1 MVGMATRADVS
12 FPSGG
17 QRCGGWLYLPMGVT
31 GKAPCVVMAHGTTGT
46 MNFGLARYAQRFAA
60 AGFAVLVF
68 DYRHFGASDGWPRQL
83 VRVGRQV
90 ADWRAAVR
98 FARTLP
104 KVDPDRVALWGTSL
118 GGGHVVTVAADDPS
132 IAAVVAQLP
141 FMGVDLRGSSQ
152 RTGRVT
158 RTLFMAAIRDAIGGV
173 FGRTPVTIPMVGE
186 PGAVAVF
193 TGTEDNT
200 VARAL
205 AAEAP
210 EWRNEMAARSLFSLI
225 RYRPGKLAG
234 RLVMPLLI
242 CVADDDTAASLPLAV
257 RAAEQAPRGEL
268 RRYPG
273 GHFAAYLGE
282 VFEQMVSDQV
292 KFLRRHLAST
302 PAATAGA
309 G

>member
-1 MVGMATRADVS
+1 
-12 FPSGG
+12 
-17 QRCGGWLYLPMGVT
+17 
-31 GKAPCVVMAHGTTGT
+31 

-68 DYRHFGASDGWPRQL
+68 DYRHFGASDGWARQL
-83 VRVGRQV
+83 IRVGRQT
-90 ADWRAAVR
+90 ASRPA
-98 FARTLP
+98 
-104 KVDPDRVALWGTSL
+104 
-118 GGGHVVTVAADDPS
+118 GGNA
-132 IAAVVAQLP
+132 
-141 FMGVDLRGSSQ
+141 
-152 RTGRVT
+152 VT
-158 RTLFMAAIRDAIGGV
+158 RTLAADA
-173 FGRTPVTIPMVGE
+173 
-186 PGAVAVF
+186 PG
-193 TGTEDNT
+193 
-200 VARAL
+200 
-205 AAEAP
+205 
-210 EWRNEMAARSLFSLI
+210 WRNEMAARSLFSLI

-302 PAATAGA
+302 QVATAGA

>member
-1 MVGMATRADVS
+1 MATRADVS

-31 GKAPCVVMAHGTTGT
+31 GRVPCVVMAHGTTGT

-60 AGFAVLVF
+60 AGFAVVLF
-68 DYRHFGASDGWPRQL
+68 DYRHFGASGGRPRQL
-83 VRVGRQV
+83 IRVGRQV

-104 KVDPDRVALWGTSL
+104 QVDPDRVALWGTSL

-141 FMGVDLRGSSQ
+141 FMGVDLHGSSRP

-158 RTLFMAAIRDAIGGV
+158 RTLFMAAIRDATRGV

-186 PGAVAVF
+186 PGTVAVF